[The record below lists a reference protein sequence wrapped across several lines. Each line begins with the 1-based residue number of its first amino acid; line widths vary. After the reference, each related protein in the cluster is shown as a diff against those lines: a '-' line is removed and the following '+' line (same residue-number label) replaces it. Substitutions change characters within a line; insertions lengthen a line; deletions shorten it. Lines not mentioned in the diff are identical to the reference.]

1 MSEDTTTAAGPD
13 YGRMFRLDGRR
24 AVVVGAGGGIGR
36 EVARAL
42 AAQGAQV
49 VCADVDEA
57 AAKET
62 ARGDGDLSTY
72 RLDVL
77 DRDAVRAAA
86 QELGDVDILVF
97 TAATNVRKRLVDYAD
112 EEFDRVVDLNLRAS
126 FDLVRAFG
134 AGMAERGHGSIVGFT
149 SIRAVTVEPGQGV
162 YAATKA
168 GLVQLLRTA
177 AAELGPSGVRVNAV
191 APGVVETPLTA
202 QIRAT
207 PEWYD
212 AYASKSALGRWA
224 RPDEL
229 AGAVAYLVSDAA
241 SFVTGTV
248 LFVDG
253 GWTAVDGRYEP
264 PPSGRSALCRGDDV
278 PLADAVVGRGVR
290 LRVGVARDDVTD
302 CGLVLDLEHHHR
314 AAGVGERTRHDDGA
328 DGLQGVQVVQVLSA
342 GPGPGVHVG
351 VAVLEEVVAHAP
363 MLAPVPAA
371 ACRRRAGPAG
381 VRPRSGGGG
390 DAGERGAHGGAPE
403 RGAAAGLRAGRQDHV
418 DPPGCRGQ
426 VVQDDGGQP
435 GLRAGLAVLADEDL
449 EHPLEHPALAGPDRH
464 VHPGVAV
471 HVDVAGARFG
481 VGRAVGDDRLE
492 VVREHAPAVQLDHPA
507 VPAVAAH
514 VHRGG

>member
-1 MSEDTTTAAGPD
+1 MSEDTTAAAGPD

-49 VCADVDEA
+49 VCADLDEA

-77 DRDAVRAAA
+77 DRDAVRGAA

-134 AGMAERGHGSIVGFT
+134 AAMAERGRGSIVGFA

-212 AYASKSALGRWA
+212 AYATKSALGRWA
-224 RPDEL
+224 RPDEM

-264 PPSGRSALCRGDDV
+264 PA
-278 PLADAVVGRGVR
+278 
-290 LRVGVARDDVTD
+290 
-302 CGLVLDLEHHHR
+302 
-314 AAGVGERTRHDDGA
+314 
-328 DGLQGVQVVQVLSA
+328 
-342 GPGPGVHVG
+342 
-351 VAVLEEVVAHAP
+351 
-363 MLAPVPAA
+363 
-371 ACRRRAGPAG
+371 
-381 VRPRSGGGG
+381 
-390 DAGERGAHGGAPE
+390 
-403 RGAAAGLRAGRQDHV
+403 
-418 DPPGCRGQ
+418 
-426 VVQDDGGQP
+426 
-435 GLRAGLAVLADEDL
+435 
-449 EHPLEHPALAGPDRH
+449 
-464 VHPGVAV
+464 
-471 HVDVAGARFG
+471 
-481 VGRAVGDDRLE
+481 
-492 VVREHAPAVQLDHPA
+492 
-507 VPAVAAH
+507 
-514 VHRGG
+514 